1 MAGQFTFGF
10 GADDSEHFESVL
22 DQSSITRELEDGNS
36 ESLAKAQK
44 HQIEE
49 LVGVV
54 APDTH
59 DSSYPAHEAA
69 PG

>member
-10 GADDSEHFESVL
+10 GADDSESVL
-22 DQSSITRELEDGNS
+22 DQSSQTRALEDGNS

-44 HQIEE
+44 HPIEE

-59 DSSYPAHEAA
+59 HPFLGTSPT
-69 PG
+69 